1 MNQRHQAS
9 RAAIGLIKQFE
20 GYRRSAAQLDDGRW
34 TIGYG
39 HTKTAREG
47 VSVSEADA
55 EALLIY
61 DLLEVSAAI
70 NTRIY
75 SPLTQNQFDALCAFV
90 FNVGLDNFAHSGV
103 LRRLNEGAM
112 LQAACAM
119 EMWRKADFEGERILV
134 DALVRRRAAEKALFL
149 TPPGGFI
156 PAPSPILR
164 PKVDH
169 AHASFVP
176 AEAAVELETPL
187 EGERAVAERVT
198 PAQPAAQAPEPAPA
212 PHFPLAAEAE
222 EPSRSEVAAAAIT
235 ARLQEILKD
244 DEAPAATEGEA
255 APEAP
260 SEPGADLDLPSP
272 PAPRLDGSESLVLT
286 PPASEAPAES
296 AAWPRSEPQAA
307 PAGPS
312 EPELFN
318 AQAGAFDDFGA
329 ETPSDA
335 VEAGLEGVEVVT
347 GRPLGVL
354 PFLAGLG
361 IVGLVLF
368 AAGIFWGFNAK
379 ESGQNLFS
387 NPVLIGWGLGLAGI
401 GCVATSVYLFLERLG
416 GKEEQE

>member
-9 RAAIGLIKQFE
+9 RAAIGLIKRFE
-20 GYRRSAAQLDDGRW
+20 GYRRSAARLDDGRW

-61 DLLEVSAAI
+61 DLMEVSAAI
-70 NTRIY
+70 NERVY

-112 LQAACAM
+112 LQAACGM

-169 AHASFVP
+169 AHAGSVP
-176 AEAAVELETPL
+176 AEAAVELATPL
-187 EGERAVAERVT
+187 DGARAVAERVS
-198 PAQPAAQAPEPAPA
+198 PAPA
-212 PHFPLAAEAE
+212 TPAASEPAAERFPLAAEAE

-244 DEAPAATEGEA
+244 EEEA
-255 APEAP
+255 ASPEAEVEAEATPEAP

-272 PAPRLDGSESLVLT
+272 PAPGPDVSQSLVLT
-286 PPASEAPAES
+286 PPSPEAPAEPVL
-296 AAWPRSEPQAA
+296 WPRSESETT
-307 PAGPS
+307 GS
-312 EPELFN
+312 TEPELFN
-318 AQAGAFDDFGA
+318 AEVGSFDDFA
-329 ETPSDA
+329 ADAPS
-335 VEAGLEGVEVVT
+335 EALEDVEVVS

-354 PFLAGLG
+354 PFIGGLG

-379 ESGQNLFS
+379 ESGQSLFS
-387 NPVLIGWGLGLAGI
+387 NPVLIGWGMGLAGI

>member
-9 RAAIGLIKQFE
+9 RAAIGLIKRFE
-20 GYRRSAAQLDDGRW
+20 GYRRSAARLDDGRW

-39 HTKTAREG
+39 HTRTAREG

-61 DLLEVSAAI
+61 DLMEVSAAI
-70 NTRIY
+70 NTRVY

-90 FNVGLDNFAHSGV
+90 FNVGVDNFAHSGV

-119 EMWRKADFEGERILV
+119 EMWRKADFEGERIVV
-134 DALVRRRAAEKALFL
+134 DALVRRRASEKALFL

-169 AHASFVP
+169 AYAAATP
-176 AEAAVELETPL
+176 AEPAVELEASL
-187 EGERAVAERVT
+187 EGARAVAERVSS
-198 PAQPAAQAPEPAPA
+198 APAAER
-212 PHFPLAAEAE
+212 FPLDAEAE
-222 EPSRSEVAAAAIT
+222 APSRTEVSAAAIT
-235 ARLQEILKD
+235 ARLQEILKEE
-244 DEAPAATEGEA
+244 EAPAAPAAEA

-260 SEPGADLDLPSP
+260 SAPGADLDLPSP
-272 PAPRLDGSESLVLT
+272 PAPEASLVLT
-286 PPASEAPAES
+286 PPAPEPPAEPAPWPRFEPEAP
-296 AAWPRSEPQAA
+296 
-307 PAGPS
+307 PAGS
-312 EPELFN
+312 AEPELFN
-318 AQAGAFDDFGA
+318 VQAGAFDEFAA
-329 ETPSDA
+329 ETQPEA
-335 VEAGLEGVEVVT
+335 LEAGLEGVEVVT

-379 ESGQNLFS
+379 ESGQSLFS

-401 GCVATSVYLFLERLG
+401 GCVAASVYLFLERLG

>member
-9 RAAIGLIKQFE
+9 RAAIGLIKRFE
-20 GYRRSAAQLDDGRW
+20 GYRRSAARLDDGRW

-47 VSVSEADA
+47 VQVSEADA

-61 DLLEVSAAI
+61 DLMEVSAAI
-70 NTRIY
+70 NARVY

-119 EMWRKADFEGERILV
+119 EMWRKADFEGERIVV
-134 DALVRRRAAEKALFL
+134 DALVRRRASEKALFL

-156 PAPSPILR
+156 PAPSPVLR

-169 AHASFVP
+169 AQAGAAP
-176 AEAAVELETPL
+176 AEAAVELETSL
-187 EGERAVAERVT
+187 EGERAVVERVS
-198 PAQPAAQAPEPAPA
+198 PAQPEPEAAPT
-212 PHFPLAAEAE
+212 FPLAAEPE

-244 DEAPAATEGEA
+244 DEAPAALEDQA

-260 SEPGADLDLPSP
+260 EAPSAPGADLDLPLP
-272 PAPRLDGSESLVLT
+272 PAPDLSLVLT
-286 PPASEAPAES
+286 PPSPEAPAEP
-296 AAWPRSEPQAA
+296 ALWPRYA
-307 PAGPS
+307 PEAAGPA

-318 AQAGAFDDFGA
+318 AGAQTYDDFA
-329 ETPSDA
+329 SEPQPDALETHLGDVQDVS
-335 VEAGLEGVEVVT
+335 

-354 PFLAGLG
+354 PLLAGLG
-361 IVGLVLF
+361 IVGLILF

-379 ESGQNLFS
+379 EAGRSLFS
-387 NPVLIGWGLGLAGI
+387 NPVLIGWGLGLVGI
-401 GCVATSVYLFLERLG
+401 GFVATAVYLFLERLG